1 MFESIRKS
9 LNDLLDRATA
19 PEDRRAIAARM
30 RDTLVQAKVGLE
42 EMREGITKTRQRLE
56 LASRELETTRR
67 RRALAEGIGD
77 AETVRV
83 ATQYEATQAER
94 LEILERKLA
103 AQEGE
108 LGLAEREVSEM
119 TAELRAVMSGARP
132 AGAPSLEAEAAEELE
147 RELGD
152 SEAGG
157 GAGRET
163 AAEIDALGRQRARA
177 DREADAARRLEEL
190 KRRMGK

>member
-19 PEDRRAIAARM
+19 PEDRRAIASRM
-30 RDTLVQAKVGLE
+30 KDTLVQAKVGVD
-42 EMREGITKTRQRLE
+42 EMRDGQSKTRQRLE
-56 LASRELETTRR
+56 LARKELETTRR
-67 RRALAEGIGD
+67 RRGLAEGIGD
-77 AETVRV
+77 AETVRL
-83 ATQYEATQAER
+83 AEQYEATQAER
-94 LEILERKLA
+94 VQILEQKLA

-108 LGLAEREVSEM
+108 LALAEREVTEM

-132 AGAPSLEAEAAEELE
+132 AVGASPEAEAEAELD
-147 RELGD
+147 RELD
-152 SEAGG
+152 
-157 GAGRET
+157 GAAQSRET
-163 AAEIDALGRQRARA
+163 AQEIDALGRQRARA

>member
-19 PEDRRAIAARM
+19 PEDRRAIASRM
-30 RDTLVQAKVGLE
+30 KDTLVQAKVGVE
-42 EMREGITKTRQRLE
+42 EMRDGLVKTRQRLE
-56 LASRELETTRR
+56 VARKELETTRR

-83 ATQYEATQAER
+83 AAQYEATQSER
-94 LEILERKLA
+94 VDILDKKLA

-108 LGLAEREVSEM
+108 LALAEREVVEM

-132 AGAPSLEAEAAEELE
+132 AVAASPEAEAEAELD
-147 RELGD
+147 RELDGT
-152 SEAGG
+152 SA
-157 GAGRET
+157 ARET
-163 AAEIDALGRQRARA
+163 AQEIDALGRQRARV

>member
-19 PEDRRAIAARM
+19 PEDRRAIASRM
-30 RDTLVQAKVGLE
+30 RDTLVQAKMGVE
-42 EMREGITKTRQRLE
+42 EMRDGLEKTRQRIE
-56 LASRELETTRR
+56 SARRELETTRR
-67 RRALAEGIGD
+67 RRGLAEGIGD

-83 ATQYEATQAER
+83 AAQYEATHAER
-94 LEILERKLA
+94 LEVLERKLA
-103 AQEGE
+103 AQESE
-108 LGLAEREVSEM
+108 LALAEREVTEM

-132 AGAPSLEAEAAEELE
+132 SVGPSPEAEAADELD
-147 RELGD
+147 RELGED
-152 SEAGG
+152 RG
-157 GAGRET
+157 GAT
-163 AAEIDALGRQRARA
+163 AEEIDSLGRQRARS

>member
-19 PEDRRAIAARM
+19 PEDRRAIASRM

-42 EMREGITKTRQRLE
+42 EMREGIAKTRQRLE
-56 LASRELETTRR
+56 LGRQELETTRR
-67 RRALAEGIGD
+67 RRGLAEGIGD
-77 AETVRV
+77 AETVRL
-83 ATQYEATQAER
+83 AGQYEAMQGER
-94 LEILERKLA
+94 VDVLEKKLA

-108 LGLAEREVSEM
+108 LALAEREVSEM
-119 TAELRAVMSGARP
+119 TAELRAVMSGVRP
-132 AGAPSLEAEAAEELE
+132 VVGPSPEAEAEAELD
-147 RELGD
+147 RELD
-152 SEAGG
+152 DASRV
-157 GAGRET
+157 RET
-163 AAEIDALGRQRARA
+163 AQEIDALGRQRVRA